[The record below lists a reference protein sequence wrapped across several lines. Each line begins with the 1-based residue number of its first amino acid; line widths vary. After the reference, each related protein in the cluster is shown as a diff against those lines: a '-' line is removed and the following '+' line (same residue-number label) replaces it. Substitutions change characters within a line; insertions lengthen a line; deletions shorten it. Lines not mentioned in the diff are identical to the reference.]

1 MEKFFT
7 ACRWRCWWRKKANSN
22 WQLASWA
29 TELNTRNHQT
39 GHRRLPAFL
48 TYSCIVRIC
57 AIIKRLLMHVSE
69 IWRYPVKSL
78 KGERLKETEI
88 TPLGIPGDRQIA
100 VIRTINGRFLTS
112 RSRPKLLGL
121 QGSINPEGVP
131 TINGHPWSSDEALQL
146 VREAAGEPVTLRQIP
161 APQAFDILPL
171 LVATDGAARY
181 LNIDHRRLRPN
192 ILLADVPELE
202 ERNWPGRTIAIGDVR
217 IHAEKLR
224 DRCVMTTFDPDTQA
238 QDPSVLLRI
247 VRELDGSTALDSSV
261 IHSGKIRVGDAAHIV
276 EH

>member
-1 MEKFFT
+1 
-7 ACRWRCWWRKKANSN
+7 
-22 WQLASWA
+22 
-29 TELNTRNHQT
+29 
-39 GHRRLPAFL
+39 
-48 TYSCIVRIC
+48 
-57 AIIKRLLMHVSE
+57 MHVSE

-78 KGERLKETEI
+78 KGDRLNETEI
-88 TPLGIPGDRQIA
+88 TKFGIPGDRQIA

-112 RSRPKLLGL
+112 RSRPKLLAL
-121 QGSINPEGVP
+121 QGSINANGVP
-131 TINGHPWSSDEALQL
+131 TINGHRWDSAEALQL
-146 VREAAGEPVTLRQIP
+146 VREAAGEPVTLQKIP
-161 APQAFDILPL
+161 APQAFDVLPL

-217 IHAEKLR
+217 IYAEKLR

-261 IHSGKIRVGDAAHIV
+261 VTPGKIHVGDQAQII

>member
-1 MEKFFT
+1 
-7 ACRWRCWWRKKANSN
+7 
-22 WQLASWA
+22 
-29 TELNTRNHQT
+29 
-39 GHRRLPAFL
+39 
-48 TYSCIVRIC
+48 
-57 AIIKRLLMHVSE
+57 MHVSE

-78 KGERLKETEI
+78 KGERLTETEI

-100 VIRTINGRFLTS
+100 VIRTLNGRFLTS
-112 RSRPKLLGL
+112 RSKPKLLGL
-121 QGSINPEGVP
+121 QGSINANGIA
-131 TINGHPWSSDEALQL
+131 TINGHPWNSVEALQL
-146 VREAAGEPVTLRQIP
+146 VREAAGEPVALQQIP
-161 APQAFDILPL
+161 APQAFDVLPL
-171 LVATDGAARY
+171 LIATDGAARY

-192 ILLADVPELE
+192 ILLADVPDLE

-261 IHSGKIRVGDAAHIV
+261 ITPGKIRVGDAAEILDR
-276 EH
+276 

>member
-1 MEKFFT
+1 
-7 ACRWRCWWRKKANSN
+7 
-22 WQLASWA
+22 
-29 TELNTRNHQT
+29 
-39 GHRRLPAFL
+39 
-48 TYSCIVRIC
+48 
-57 AIIKRLLMHVSE
+57 MHVSE

-78 KGERLKETEI
+78 KGERLNETKI
-88 TPLGIPGDRQIA
+88 TQFGIPGDRQIA

-121 QGSINPEGVP
+121 QGSINADGVP
-131 TINGHPWSSDEALQL
+131 TINGHLWDSTEALQL
-146 VREAAGEPVTLRQIP
+146 VREAAGEPVTLEQIP
-161 APQAFDILPL
+161 APQAFDVLPL

-192 ILLADVPELE
+192 ILLADVPDLE
-202 ERNWPGRTIAIGDVR
+202 ERNWPGRVIAIGNVR

-247 VRELDGSTALDSSV
+247 VQELDGSTALDSSV
-261 IHSGKIRVGDAAHIV
+261 ITPGKISVGDQAHIV
-276 EH
+276 DH

>member
-1 MEKFFT
+1 
-7 ACRWRCWWRKKANSN
+7 
-22 WQLASWA
+22 
-29 TELNTRNHQT
+29 
-39 GHRRLPAFL
+39 
-48 TYSCIVRIC
+48 
-57 AIIKRLLMHVSE
+57 MHVSE
-69 IWRYPVKSL
+69 IWRYPIKSL
-78 KGERLKETEI
+78 KGERLSEAEI
-88 TPLGIPGDRQIA
+88 TKLGIPGDRQIA

-121 QGSINPEGVP
+121 QGSINANGVA
-131 TINGHPWSSDEALQL
+131 TINGHSWDSAEALQL
-146 VREAAGEPVTLRQIP
+146 VREAAGEPVTLQQIP
-161 APQAFDILPL
+161 APQAFDVLPL

-202 ERNWPGRTIAIGDVR
+202 ERNWPGRVIAIGDVR

-224 DRCVMTTFDPDTQA
+224 GRCVMTTFDPDTQA

-261 IHSGKIRVGDAAHIV
+261 ITPGKIRVGDQAQIIDC
-276 EH
+276 

>member
-1 MEKFFT
+1 
-7 ACRWRCWWRKKANSN
+7 
-22 WQLASWA
+22 
-29 TELNTRNHQT
+29 
-39 GHRRLPAFL
+39 
-48 TYSCIVRIC
+48 
-57 AIIKRLLMHVSE
+57 MHVSE

-78 KGERLKETEI
+78 KGERLNEAEI
-88 TPLGIPGDRQIA
+88 TKFGIPGDRQIA

-112 RSRPKLLGL
+112 RSRPKLLAL
-121 QGSINPEGVP
+121 QGSINTDGVP
-131 TINGHPWSSDEALQL
+131 TINGHRWDSAEALQL
-146 VREAAGEPVTLRQIP
+146 VREAASEAVTLQQIP
-161 APQAFDILPL
+161 APQAFDVLPL

-192 ILLADVPELE
+192 IFLADVAELE
-202 ERNWPGRTIAIGDVR
+202 ERNWPGHIIAIGDVC

-261 IHSGKIRVGDAAHIV
+261 ISPGKIRVGDRAQIIDR
-276 EH
+276 

>member
-1 MEKFFT
+1 
-7 ACRWRCWWRKKANSN
+7 
-22 WQLASWA
+22 
-29 TELNTRNHQT
+29 
-39 GHRRLPAFL
+39 
-48 TYSCIVRIC
+48 
-57 AIIKRLLMHVSE
+57 MHVSE

-78 KGERLKETEI
+78 KGERLNETEI
-88 TPLGIPGDRQIA
+88 TKFGIPGDRQIA

-112 RSRPKLLGL
+112 RSRPKLLAL
-121 QGSINPEGVP
+121 QGSINANGVP
-131 TINGHPWSSDEALQL
+131 TINGHPWDSPEALQL
-146 VREAAGEPVTLRQIP
+146 VREAAGEPVTLQKIP
-161 APQAFDILPL
+161 APQAFDVLPL

-217 IHAEKLR
+217 IYTEKLR

-261 IHSGKIRVGDAAHIV
+261 ITPGKIHVGDQAQII